1 MNYSEPLLRQLTDA
15 LSFVGVGFLLG
26 VLYTVCG
33 FFRRLS
39 GGGKKA
45 TFALDLLFCFLS
57 FACLFGASLALQNG
71 VWRLPSLLAAGAG
84 FFAFQ
89 QTAGRLLTPPLGAL
103 AAFLRAALERLFS
116 PVRRLS
122 ARLWAHGAAAFRRRR
137 EARNV
142 KAAAQAV
149 SREKT
154 AKKDCKKSKKTR
166 KNTCKTSI
174 IQV

>member
-71 VWRLPSLLAAGAG
+71 VWRLPSLLAAGADVS
-84 FFAFQ
+84 AQ
-89 QTAGRLLTPPLGAL
+89 DKAGRTAL
-103 AAFLRAALERLFS
+103 AIAKEYGNAAVVAL
-116 PVRRLS
+116 LS
-122 ARLWAHGAAAFRRRR
+122 A
-137 EARNV
+137 
-142 KAAAQAV
+142 Q
-149 SREKT
+149 
-154 AKKDCKKSKKTR
+154 
-166 KNTCKTSI
+166 NTGKR
-174 IQV
+174 